1 MSTRCDIA
9 VIGGGMTG
17 LTAAAQAAQQAAS
30 GGRSVVH
37 VIGMGLPGG
46 LVGNVGE
53 VEGFPATASFSAL
66 DLALKLTEENAGLGI
81 EAVADDVERLE
92 IAGDIKRLHLA
103 DGDTIEARSVV
114 AATGA
119 KLKMLN
125 VPGAERLFDKGVSQC
140 AWCNGSLYKG
150 ADVVVVGGGDSALQE
165 ALHLAKFA
173 SAVTVV
179 TRGEQLRAR
188 RSLVDRAAA
197 NDKIAFRWETEV
209 TEIVGDD
216 GVTAVRLRDK
226 ASGSVE
232 ELACR
237 AVFVYVGLDA
247 NTAWLGDLVE
257 RDISGF
263 VVTDATLA
271 TRTRGLFA
279 AGAIRSGYLGRLT
292 NAVGE
297 ATAAAVAAA
306 RHAAD

>member
-1 MSTRCDIA
+1 MSSAYDIA
-9 VIGGGMTG
+9 VVGGGMTG
-17 LTAAAQAAQQAAS
+17 LTAATQAAHS
-30 GGRSVVH
+30 GRSVVH

-53 VEGFPATASFSAL
+53 VEGFPAIAPFSAL
-66 DLALKLTEENAGLGI
+66 DLALKLTEDNAGLGI

-92 IAGDIKRLHLA
+92 IIGDMKRLQLA
-103 DGDTIEARSVV
+103 GGDTIEARSVI

-119 KLKMLN
+119 RLKMLD

-165 ALHLAKFA
+165 ALHLSKFA
-173 SAVTVV
+173 SAVTIV
-179 TRGEQLRAR
+179 TRGDQLRAR
-188 RSLVDRAAA
+188 QALIDKAAA
-197 NDKIAFRWETEV
+197 NDLISFRWETEV
-209 TEIVGDD
+209 SEIVGDD
-216 GVTAVRLRDK
+216 GVSAIRLRDQ
-226 ASGSVE
+226 ASGSVD

-237 AVFVYVGLDA
+237 AVFVYVGLDPNA
-247 NTAWLGDLVE
+247 AWLGDAVAHDA
-257 RDISGF
+257 RGF

-271 TRTRGLFA
+271 TRTPGLFA

-297 ATAAAVAAA
+297 ATAAAITAA
-306 RHAAD
+306 RHCTD